1 MIHSVICETIG
12 SVMNQHGDKNKHLDP
27 SFKAKG
33 PKWSLG
39 FEKLFLKIPWIPWIL
54 ACGPFGPLGFKKTK
68 TIPQIPRNPW
78 IFPARLGANKEKYFP
93 LFPDKVTG
101 LWAFEV
107 QLPWI

>member
-1 MIHSVICETIG
+1 M
-12 SVMNQHGDKNKHLDP
+12 MNQHGGKNKHLDP

-54 ACGPFGPLGFKKTK
+54 ACGPLGFKKTK

-78 IFPARLGANKEKYFP
+78 IFPARLGANKEK
-93 LFPDKVTG
+93 
-101 LWAFEV
+101 
-107 QLPWI
+107 